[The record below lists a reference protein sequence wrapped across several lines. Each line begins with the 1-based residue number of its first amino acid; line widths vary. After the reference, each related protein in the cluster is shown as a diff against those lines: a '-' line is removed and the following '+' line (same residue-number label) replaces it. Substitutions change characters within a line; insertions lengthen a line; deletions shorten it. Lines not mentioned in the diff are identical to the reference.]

1 MEWLPHGSHDS
12 QRAFSNARR
21 GYKPPLHPHEPPLDF
36 RLDSPT
42 GMGDIYMHLAST
54 MRISKYQTMKL
65 IQTLVVVSLL
75 AVFAA
80 PVQRM
85 QERHLANDK
94 AEKEKAE
101 KEKERAERKRVRE
114 AVEAFITP
122 RDKNKDGS
130 LTKEEFL
137 SGETD
142 KAAGEKK
149 FNDANKNNDRALYK
163 TEIQAMLGL

>member
-1 MEWLPHGSHDS
+1 M
-12 QRAFSNARR
+12 
-21 GYKPPLHPHEPPLDF
+21 KPRFDF
-36 RLDSPT
+36 RLDSP
-42 GMGDIYMHLAST
+42 MGFGNNFSAFGLHPVRKHSINP
-54 MRISKYQTMKL
+54 TMKI

-80 PVQRM
+80 P
-85 QERHLANDK
+85 ADAGNKNGK
-94 AEKEKAE
+94 AEQEKAK

-114 AVEAFITP
+114 AVDAFMAP

-149 FNDANKNNDRALYK
+149 FNEANKNNDRALYK
-163 TEIQAMLGL
+163 TEVQAMLGL

>member
-1 MEWLPHGSHDS
+1 M
-12 QRAFSNARR
+12 RR
-21 GYKPPLHPHEPPLDF
+21 KKKP
-36 RLDSPT
+36 
-42 GMGDIYMHLAST
+42 
-54 MRISKYQTMKL
+54 TMKL

-80 PVQRM
+80 PADARNN
-85 QERHLANDK
+85 RNNNKANEQARK
-94 AEKEKAE
+94 AKAK
-101 KEKERAERKRVRE
+101 KEKERAERKE
-114 AVEAFITP
+114 AHEAIEAFLKP

-149 FNDANKNNDRALYK
+149 FNEANKNKDRALYK
-163 TEIQAMLGL
+163 TEIQAMLGM

>member
-1 MEWLPHGSHDS
+1 M
-12 QRAFSNARR
+12 
-21 GYKPPLHPHEPPLDF
+21 KP
-36 RLDSPT
+36 
-42 GMGDIYMHLAST
+42 
-54 MRISKYQTMKL
+54 
-65 IQTLVVVSLL
+65 IQTLVIISLL

-80 PVQRM
+80 PV
-85 QERHLANDK
+85 EAVNNKGSDK
-94 AEKEKAE
+94 GDEEKAK
-101 KEKERAERKRVRE
+101 KEEERAERKRIRE
-114 AVEAFITP
+114 AVDAFIAP

>member
-1 MEWLPHGSHDS
+1 MD
-12 QRAFSNARR
+12 
-21 GYKPPLHPHEPPLDF
+21 DF

-42 GMGDIYMHLAST
+42 GMGDVYHAFGIHD
-54 MRISKYQTMKL
+54 MRIRKYPTMKL

-80 PVQRM
+80 PV
-85 QERHLANDK
+85 EAKGNGK
-94 AEKEKAE
+94 AEQEKAK

-130 LTKEEFL
+130 LTKEELL